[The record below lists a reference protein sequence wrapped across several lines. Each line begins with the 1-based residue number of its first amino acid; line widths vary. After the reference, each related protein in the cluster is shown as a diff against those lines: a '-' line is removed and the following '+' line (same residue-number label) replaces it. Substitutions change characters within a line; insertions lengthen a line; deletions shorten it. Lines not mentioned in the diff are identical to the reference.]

1 MTDKLKNTKQKGG
14 RPSRPKQTKN
24 EKDCLEQY
32 EDYKSAGYAAK
43 LLGLNR
49 QTVEK
54 YFQAF
59 AAKEIEVTNEMFIQ
73 RQRATKA
80 RVLEKIDD
88 LINRSQAQINRVTI
102 EGQDYSTEGVNM
114 ERLLQKS
121 ITDMNQLLQDK
132 AAIEMTPTLD
142 IHIEAELDKKYG
154 QPSESNKLR
163 K

>member
-1 MTDKLKNTKQKGG
+1 MPDKPINTKHKGG

-24 EKDCLEQY
+24 EKDCLAYY

-43 LLGLNR
+43 LLQLNR

-54 YFQAF
+54 YFQKF
-59 AAKEIEVTNEMFIQ
+59 AAQEIEVTNEMFIQ
-73 RQRATKA
+73 RQRATKI
-80 RVLEKIDD
+80 RVLLKIDE
-88 LINRSQAQINRVTI
+88 LITKSQAQIDRVELSDT
-102 EGQDYSTEGVNM
+102 DYSTEGVNQ

-121 ITDMNQLLQDK
+121 LTDMNQLLQDK

-154 QPSESNKLR
+154 KPSESNPIR